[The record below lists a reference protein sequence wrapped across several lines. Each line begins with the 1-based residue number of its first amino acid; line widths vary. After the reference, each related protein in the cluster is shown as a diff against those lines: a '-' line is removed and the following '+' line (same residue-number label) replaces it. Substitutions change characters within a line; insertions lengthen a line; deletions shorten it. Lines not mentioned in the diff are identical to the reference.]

1 VARVKSG
8 VRTDVVR
15 GGLEGD
21 RAERVLRFWAD
32 QGVLEGEAARQRL
45 DEAVCLLLDDSG
57 EIIGI
62 NSVHEEPLHLVGG
75 RPFFVYRAY
84 LPDGG
89 ADSAVAMFNAAF
101 EVLDAE
107 YRADPSR
114 PIGICVLVTDPE
126 EMRRRPEAIWPDT
139 ELIYAGILPEGGQLR
154 IRYFDDATVGPGLPN
169 SPTVAQSEAQDYS
182 LGEGYRILPLAETE
196 AATPDDVLELW
207 AREDAIPE
215 PEAQRRVHEVLMVA
229 LDPSDGVAAVSSVY
243 LQRNAQ
249 LGMDLWHYRTY
260 VANEHRM
267 GHLAVRLLW
276 ATRDHLRERFESGED
291 ARAPGMIME
300 VQNELLKTYYNRA
313 FWVISDFFFIG
324 EGTRGHVRVH
334 YFPGVKAPSPQ

>member
-1 VARVKSG
+1 M
-8 VRTDVVR
+8 R
-15 GGLEGD
+15 GQLEGD
-21 RAERVLRFWAD
+21 PAERVLRFWAD
-32 QGVLEGEAARQRL
+32 RGALEGEAARQRL
-45 DEAVCLLLDDSG
+45 DEVVCLLLDDTG

-62 NSVHEEPLHLVGG
+62 NSVQEEPLGLVGG

-107 YRADPSR
+107 YRADRSR
-114 PIGICVLVTDPE
+114 PVGICVLVTDPE
-126 EMRRRPEAIWPDT
+126 EMRRRPEAIWPET

-154 IRYFDDATVGPGLPN
+154 IRYFDDATIGPGLSN

-182 LGEGYRILPLAETE
+182 LGEGYRIVPLAETD

-207 AREDAIPE
+207 ARENVIPE
-215 PEAQRRVHEVLMVA
+215 QEAQRRVHEVLMVA
-229 LDPSDGVAAVSSVY
+229 LDPNDGVAAVSSVY

-249 LGMDLWHYRTY
+249 LGLDLWHYRTY

-334 YFPGVKAPSPQ
+334 YFPGVKAPPPQ

>member
-1 VARVKSG
+1 

-32 QGVLEGEAARQRL
+32 RGVLEGEAARQRL

-107 YRADPSR
+107 YRADRSR

-139 ELIYAGILPEGGQLR
+139 GLIYAGTLPDGGQLR
-154 IRYFDDATVGPGLPN
+154 IRYFDDATIGPGLPN
-169 SPTVAQSEAQDYS
+169 APTVAQSEAQDYS
-182 LGEGYRILPLAETE
+182 LGEGYRIAPLAETD
-196 AATPDDVLELW
+196 AATADDVLELW

-229 LDPSDGVAAVSSVY
+229 LDPNDGVAAVSSVY